1 MTLNR
6 PPCYLALELSRPRI
20 DNRSIEK
27 DVVYRP
33 LTKTPLIALTTFL
46 ALIVAPF
53 HLTASPDQTQDEPQK
68 PPTTFRSSLDLIAVD
83 VQVIDREGTPVAGLG
98 PDKFEVTINGRRR
111 RVVSANL
118 IESRS
123 ATTLTPEE
131 RATAASG
138 SPVIPNLARV
148 VFLAID
154 CLSFDASASRHV
166 IATARDFIDKLP
178 VTDEVGLF
186 AYPYGPKM
194 MPTTDHA
201 AVSRA
206 LATVMGQR
214 DVPSNQFHLRPSE
227 VVDLS
232 AAASSAAPR
241 EASLLEAVVRREC
254 GNPPEDVCR
263 QRLMLEIT
271 GAVLYYEG
279 QGNAGLGMLRSLL
292 QQINAIA
299 GRKTLVLIS
308 AGMMASDVPGGRPDI
323 SELGM
328 QVGKEAARSNTS
340 VYTLYLDTAA
350 VDRFNSEVRSGDK
363 NLQSVARDSEVLGR
377 WLDQFSGA
385 AGGAMFKVQVGTG
398 EYAFDRIFKEISAY
412 YLLGVEPAE
421 ADRDGRTHE
430 IKVKTTERNALVRG
444 RRWVAVPK
452 RDRPASEGIA
462 EPSSSPPAPA
472 PMKSTPP
479 PPRVAVNVQALA
491 DLYGQGDTAL
501 QKGLAQ
507 TQDLAG
513 VIRDFRA
520 SDSPWPDAPRR
531 TAVFALQL
539 GIAGLRSDNRY
550 ARDEGGRLLA
560 EYNARVRVPSGADAF
575 ECSWLWTEVAALE
588 GLFMADSAMLFVP
601 RAVERCPAEARLH
614 LAHAIVSEQQ
624 WLRGT
629 TGSDEEAKI
638 LARYEQAITFQETG
652 AEARM
657 RAAWF
662 LCRTGKLDQALALID
677 KPLPP
682 NSDRYIQYLTE
693 LVRGQILRA
702 QNRPDEAARAFRA
715 ALTTW
720 PGAQSARV
728 ALMTLLLSRGERQE
742 AATLADAA
750 ETAPPDQFDPW
761 WTYWLG
767 DYRAYPAI
775 VAKLRELAQ

>member
-1 MTLNR
+1 M
-6 PPCYLALELSRPRI
+6 
-20 DNRSIEK
+20 
-27 DVVYRP
+27 
-33 LTKTPLIALTTFL
+33 KTPLIALASLLSLNL
-46 ALIVAPF
+46 AAQ
-53 HLTASPDQTQDEPQK
+53 AAAAPDQNQDATQK
-68 PPTTFRSSLDLIAVD
+68 PPTTFRAGLDLIAID
-83 VQVIDREGTPVAGLG
+83 VQVIDREGIPVTGLG
-98 PDKFEVTINGRRR
+98 PDKFEVTINGKRR
-111 RVVSANL
+111 RVVSADL
-118 IESRS
+118 VESRS
-123 ATTLTPEE
+123 ALNLSPVE
-131 RATAASG
+131 RAVASG
-138 SPVIPNLARV
+138 GGPTVIPMLPRV
-148 VFLAID
+148 VVIAID
-154 CLSFDASASRHV
+154 CLSFDASASRH
-166 IATARDFIDKLP
+166 ILATARDFIDRLP
-178 VTDEVGLF
+178 ATDEVGLF
-186 AYPYGPKM
+186 AYPYGPKFN
-194 MPTTDHA
+194 PTTDHA

-206 LATVMGQR
+206 LLDVIGQR
-214 DVPSNQFHLRPSE
+214 DIPSHQFHLRPSE
-227 VVDLS
+227 IVDLT
-232 AAASSAAPR
+232 AASVAAR
-241 EASLLEAVVRREC
+241 VQEVGALEAVARREC
-254 GNPPEDVCR
+254 GTPVEEACR
-263 QRLMLEIT
+263 QRLMLEILGT
-271 GAVLYYEG
+271 ALYYEG
-279 QGNAGLGMLRSLL
+279 QGNASLGMLRSLL
-292 QQINAIA
+292 EEMNNIN

-340 VYTLYLDTAA
+340 VYTLYLDTSTI
-350 VDRFNSEVRSGDK
+350 DRFSAEVRSGDK
-363 NLQSVARDSEVLGR
+363 NLQSEARDSEVLGR

-385 AGGAMFKVQVGTG
+385 AGGAMFRVQVGTG

-452 RDRPASEGIA
+452 RDRTVSEGIA
-462 EPSSSPPAPA
+462 EASSSSPAPA
-472 PMKSTPP
+472 PTKSAPA
-479 PPRVAVNVQALA
+479 PPRVAANVQALA
-491 DLYGQGDTAL
+491 DLYTQGDAAL

-507 TQDLAG
+507 TQDLAA

-520 SDSPWPDAPRR
+520 SDNPWPDAPRR

-588 GLFMADSAMLFVP
+588 GLFMAESAMLFVP

-629 TGSDEEAKI
+629 TGTDEEARI
-638 LARYEQAITFQETG
+638 LERYEQAIKFQETG

-677 KPLPP
+677 KPLAP
-682 NSDRYIQYLTE
+682 NSDRYIQYLTD
-693 LVRGQILRA
+693 LVRGQVLRA

-742 AATLADAA
+742 AASLADAA

-767 DYRAYPAI
+767 DYRVYPAI

>member
-1 MTLNR
+1 
-6 PPCYLALELSRPRI
+6 
-20 DNRSIEK
+20 
-27 DVVYRP
+27 VYRP
-33 LTKTPLIALTTFL
+33 LTKTPLIALTTLL
-46 ALIVAPF
+46 ALSVAPF
-53 HLTASPDQTQDEPQK
+53 ALSASPDQNQDATQK

-83 VQVIDREGTPVAGLG
+83 VQVIDRDGTPVAGLG

-131 RATAASG
+131 RATAAG
-138 SPVIPNLARV
+138 GTPVIPNLARV

-178 VTDEVGLF
+178 VSDEVGLF

-194 MPTTDHA
+194 TPTTDHA

-206 LATVMGQR
+206 LATVIGQR

-271 GAVLYYEG
+271 GAALYYEG

-292 QQINAIA
+292 QQIHAIT

-340 VYTLYLDTAA
+340 VYTLYLDTSA

-412 YLLGVEPAE
+412 YLLGVEPAD

-430 IKVKTTERNALVRG
+430 IKVKTTQRNAIIRG
-444 RRWVAVPK
+444 RRWVSVPK
-452 RDRPASEGIA
+452 REPAASEGA
-462 EPSSSPPAPA
+462 ESSGANSSSSTAAPA
-472 PMKSTPP
+472 HNAPSPR
-479 PPRVAVNVQALA
+479 RVASNVQALA
-491 DLYGQGDTAL
+491 DLYDQGEPAF
-501 QKGLAQ
+501 QKGLSQ
-507 TQDLAG
+507 SQDLAA

-520 SDSPWPDAPRR
+520 SDTPWPDAPRR

-539 GIAGLRSDNRY
+539 AIAALRSDNRY

-560 EYNARVRVPSGADAF
+560 EYNARIRAPQGADAF
-575 ECSWLWTEVAALE
+575 ECSWLWTQVAALE

-601 RAVERCPAEARLH
+601 RAVERCPGEGRLH
-614 LAHAIVSEQQ
+614 LAHALISEQQ

-629 TGSDEEAKI
+629 TGDSEETQI
-638 LARYEQAITFQETG
+638 LQRYEQAIKFQETA
-652 AEARM
+652 AEAKM

-662 LCRTGKLDQALALID
+662 LCRTGKLDQALALVE
-677 KPLPP
+677 KPLP
-682 NSDRYIQYLTE
+682 SGTDRYVQYLTE
-693 LVRGQILRA
+693 LVHGQILRA
-702 QNRPDEAARAFRA
+702 QHRPDEAAQTFRT

-728 ALMTLLLSRGERQE
+728 ALMTLQLSRGERQE
-742 AATLADAA
+742 AGTLAEAT
-750 ETAPPDQFDPW
+750 ETAPSDQFDPW

-767 DYRAYPAI
+767 DYRGYPAI
-775 VAKLRELAQ
+775 IAKLRELAQ

>member
-1 MTLNR
+1 MKQR
-6 PPCYLALELSRPRI
+6 P
-20 DNRSIEK
+20 
-27 DVVYRP
+27 
-33 LTKTPLIALTTFL
+33 TTLIATILGILAVSAGALAQSTT
-46 ALIVAPF
+46 
-53 HLTASPDQTQDEPQK
+53 DQGANQK
-68 PPTTFRSSLDLIAVD
+68 PPTTFRSGLDLIAVD
-83 VQVIDREGTPVAGLG
+83 VQVIDRDGTPVAGLG

-123 ATTLTPEE
+123 ATTLTPME

-138 SPVIPNLARV
+138 APVIPNLARV

-178 VTDEVGLF
+178 ATDEVGLF

-194 MPTTDHA
+194 NPTTDHA

-206 LATVMGQR
+206 LATVLGQR
-214 DVPSNQFHLRPSE
+214 DLPSNQFHLRPSE
-227 VVDLS
+227 IVDLS

-263 QRLMLEIT
+263 QRLMVEIT
-271 GAVLYYEG
+271 GAALYYEG

-292 QQINAIA
+292 EQIHVIT

-340 VYTLYLDTAA
+340 VYTLYLDTSD
-350 VDRFNSEVRSGDK
+350 VDRFNAEVRSGDK
-363 NLQSVARDSEVLGR
+363 NLQAVARDSEVLGR

-385 AGGAMFKVQVGTG
+385 AGGALFKVQAGAG
-398 EYAFDRIFKEISAY
+398 EYPFDRIFKEISAY
-412 YLLGVEPAE
+412 YLLGVEPAD

-430 IKVKTTERNALVRG
+430 IKVKTTQRNAIVRG
-444 RRWVAVPK
+444 RRWVTVPK
-452 RDRPASEGIA
+452 REGGASEGA
-462 EPSSSPPAPA
+462 ESSTTNPSSGIPSRTPTPAA
-472 PMKSTPP
+472 AR
-479 PPRVAVNVQALA
+479 RVAHNVQALA
-491 DLYGQGDTAL
+491 DLYDQGEPAF
-501 QKGLAQ
+501 QNGLSQ
-507 TQDLAG
+507 TQDLTAM
-513 VIRDFRA
+513 IRDFRA

-531 TAVFALQL
+531 TAVFALEL
-539 GIAGLRSDNRY
+539 AIAALRSDNRY

-560 EYNARVRVPSGADAF
+560 EYHVRVRAPEAGDPF

-588 GLFMADSAMLFVP
+588 GLFMADNAMLFVP
-601 RAVERCPAEARLH
+601 RAVERCPDEGRLH
-614 LAHAIVSEQQ
+614 LAHALVSEQQ

-629 TGSDEEAKI
+629 AGDNEEGQILQRYEEAIK
-638 LARYEQAITFQETG
+638 FQETA
-652 AEARM
+652 AEAKM

-662 LCRTGKLDQALALID
+662 LCRTGKLDQALALVD

-682 NSDRYIQYLTE
+682 GTDRYVQYLAE

-702 QNRPDEAARAFRA
+702 QNRPDAAARAFRA
-715 ALTTW
+715 ASTTW

-728 ALMTLLLSRGERQE
+728 ALMTLQLARGDRQE
-742 AATLADAA
+742 AGALAEAT
-750 ETAPPDQFDPW
+750 ETAPADQFDPW
-761 WTYWLG
+761 WTFWLG
-767 DYRAYPAI
+767 DYRGYPSI
-775 VAKLRELAQ
+775 IAKLREMAR